1 MSLRKLLRNPRSLL
15 YLLPALLVA
24 LLVVLSSPH
33 ASRLTPLAFR
43 PVTAAPVGEGGAIL
57 LADRT
62 YVETLLQR
70 IDQAKREIAVGM
82 FSFKTSEKG
91 KTLPDQIVDAFIR
104 AARRGVR
111 VEVLLEGN
119 THHAPEV
126 NLDNQATAA
135 RLKKGGVTVRFDTP
149 KKTTHTKVV
158 VIDRRWVFLGSHNWT
173 TAALRHNHETS
184 LLVDSP
190 VLAEEALRY
199 LRGIEGGITP

>member
-1 MSLRKLLRNPRSLL
+1 MSKISIPVQFPRNPRSRL
-15 YLLPALLVA
+15 YLLPALLVS

-33 ASRLTPLAFR
+33 ALRS
-43 PVTAAPVGEGGAIL
+43 VTAAPVGEGGAIL

-62 YVETLLQR
+62 YFETLLQR
-70 IDQAKREIAVGM
+70 IDQAKREITVGM

-91 KTLPDQIVDAFIR
+91 KTLPDQIVEALIR
-104 AARRGVR
+104 AVRRGVS

-126 NLDNQATAA
+126 NLENQATAA

-158 VIDRRWVFLGSHNWT
+158 VIDRRWVFMGSHNWT
-173 TAALRHNHETS
+173 TAALRHNHEAS

-190 VLAEEALRY
+190 ALADEALRY
-199 LRGIEGGITP
+199 LKGIEAER